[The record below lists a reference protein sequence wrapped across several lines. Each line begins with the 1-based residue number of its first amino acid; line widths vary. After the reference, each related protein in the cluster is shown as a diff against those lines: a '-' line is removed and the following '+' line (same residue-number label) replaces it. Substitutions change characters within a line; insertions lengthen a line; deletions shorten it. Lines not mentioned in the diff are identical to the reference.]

1 MVRGKII
8 SKSRI
13 ATDDKY
19 ILEVVFADGL
29 KTHYKKELKFNQEM
43 IGIAEIITED
53 MSLLE
58 RLFAK
63 IKVIII

>member
-8 SKSRI
+8 SKSII

-19 ILEVVFADGL
+19 ILEVVFADDL
-29 KTHYKKELKFNQEM
+29 KTYYKKELKFNQKM
-43 IGIAEIITED
+43 KGIAEIITED